1 MLKFKQLEIHN
12 YMSFKDAVLPLDNQ
26 GLTLIEGVNNSS
38 NTYASNASGK
48 TSLTSGLTYALYGKT
63 VEGVSGDE
71 VINREAGKD
80 CHVFL
85 DFEVDGTPY
94 RIERYRKGAKGKA
107 NKVRLYSGE
116 TDLTQATSPKTNAAI
131 LDLFGISFETYVN
144 TIAYGQGEVPV
155 FSKATDKGKKEI
167 LENLANTAVYE
178 EARKE
183 ASQKRSEAILEQTRL
198 TTLLSSQKSSKEQ
211 LKQFKETMVANNAS
225 LKSQKEDTD
234 KRISTLTPKLDNLKE
249 QLSKNENTYN
259 AAMAAYEME
268 VKHIEIPDMA
278 QAQQNLALLQKKE
291 TTLTYEINSLKHD
304 IETYTKMY
312 NDLDVQ
318 KLCPTCGQPVTN
330 EHKEQERAKLKDNL
344 VSVATEYKQKLY
356 NLNASKPLLQD
367 AQAEVDNFS
376 QVVQEAMSKK
386 QEAFDKTLQYKQAYT
401 DAKAEYQQALSEL
414 TQLQSYTFDFADTA
428 LYDTKIEE
436 TSKQLRE
443 TQVNLD
449 NTNKKVED
457 YSVLA
462 DKVFSRKGIQ
472 SMAMDLIVPFLNEH
486 TNMYLARLSG
496 SILKV
501 KINTQTLNA
510 NKTLSDT
517 FDLQVENESGA
528 NNYQNCSA
536 GEKKRIDIAIS
547 FAIQDL
553 QNSKSNMS
561 MNLAI
566 YDECFDGLDAVGA
579 ESVVQILKDKQKDIG
594 TIFVI
599 THNESLKPL
608 FDNVL
613 TVEKGHNGLSRIK
626 E

>member
-1 MLKFKQLEIHN
+1 
-12 YMSFKDAVLPLDNQ
+12 MSFKDAVLSLDNQ

-71 VINREAGKD
+71 VINREVGKD

-85 DFEVDGTPY
+85 DFEVDEVPY
-94 RIERYRKGAKGKA
+94 RIERYRKGAKGMA
-107 NKVRLYSGE
+107 NKVKLYSGD
-116 TDLTQATSPKTNAAI
+116 TDLTQATTPKTNSAI

-144 TIAYGQGEVPV
+144 TIAYGQGDVPV
-155 FSKATDKGKKEI
+155 FSQATDKGKKEI
-167 LENLANTAVYE
+167 LENLANTSVYE
-178 EARKE
+178 DARKE
-183 ASQKRSEAILEQTRL
+183 ASQKRSEALLEQTRL
-198 TTLLSSQKSSKEQ
+198 TTLLSSQKSTSEQ
-211 LKQFKETMVANNAS
+211 LEGFKAKIAITN
-225 LKSQKEDTD
+225 Q
-234 KRISTLTPKLDNLKE
+234 NLKAQQE
-249 QLSKNENTYN
+249 ETNKHIQALEPELAKLKKQLDEEENTYN
-259 AAMAAYEME
+259 AAMVGYDME
-268 VKHIEIPDMA
+268 VKHIEVPDMSKSQQALSALQSKQTTLEYEA
-278 QAQQNLALLQKKE
+278 QA
-291 TTLTYEINSLKHD
+291 LKHD
-304 IETYTKMY
+304 IEVDAQMY
-312 NDLDVQ
+312 KDLDVQ

-330 EHKEQERAKLKDNL
+330 EHKEQERARLKQEL
-344 VSVATEYKQKLY
+344 TGLALQYKQKL
-356 NLNASKPLLQD
+356 NGIEVNKPLLEN
-367 AQAEVDNFS
+367 ARAEVANFS
-376 QVVQEAMSKK
+376 QIAQEAMAKK
-386 QEAFDKTLQYKQAYT
+386 QEALDRTLQYKQAYLT
-401 DAKAEYQQALSEL
+401 TQGQYNNKLSEL
-414 TQLQSYTFDFADTA
+414 KQYKSYTFDFVDTA
-428 LYDTKIEE
+428 SYDKDIE
-436 TSKQLRE
+436 KAKADLVQ
-443 TQVNLD
+443 TQKDLD
-449 NTNKKVED
+449 TINKSVED
-457 YSVLA
+457 YTILA

-501 KINTQTLNA
+501 NINTQTLNA
-510 NKTLSDT
+510 NKTLSDK

-613 TVEKGHNGLSRIK
+613 TVEKGHDGLSRIRL
-626 E
+626 

>member
-1 MLKFKQLEIHN
+1 MLKFKQLTIHN

-71 VINREAGKD
+71 IINREVGKD

-85 DFEVDGTPY
+85 DFEVDEVPY
-94 RIERYRKGAKGKA
+94 RIERYRKGAKGKG
-107 NKVRLYSGE
+107 NKVKLFSGE
-116 TDLTQATSPKTNAAI
+116 TDLTQATAPKTNAYI

-167 LENLANTAVYE
+167 LENLANTSVYE

-183 ASQKRSEAILEQTRL
+183 ASQKRSEATLEQTRL
-198 TTLLSSQKSSKEQ
+198 TTLLSSQKASKEQ
-211 LKQFKETMVANNAS
+211 IERFKERAESSNQEAKKQQVETKKAISQVQTQ
-225 LKSQKEDTD
+225 LKHLKATLDKE
-234 KRISTLTPKLDNLKE
+234 
-249 QLSKNENTYN
+249 ENTYN
-259 AAMAAYEME
+259 DAQAGYDME
-268 VKHIEIPDMA
+268 VTHLEVPDMT
-278 QAQQNLALLQKKE
+278 QVQQELFSLQSKKS
-291 TTLTYEINSLKHD
+291 SLEYGLQQIKAD
-304 IETYTKMY
+304 IESKSQQYK
-312 NDLDVQ
+312 DLDVQ
-318 KLCPTCGQPVTN
+318 KVCPTCGQPVTN
-330 EHKEQERAKLKDNL
+330 EHKEQERATLKAQL
-344 VSVATEYKQKLY
+344 IELATRYKQDSAALT
-356 NLNASKPLLQD
+356 SITPMT
-367 AQAEVDNFS
+367 AQAQEQVANFTT
-376 QVVQEAMSKK
+376 QVQAVMDKK
-386 QEAFDKTLQYKQAYT
+386 QEALDRTLQYKQSYMT
-401 DAKAEYQQALSEL
+401 AKNNYQEAQYKLDSYKNLTYNLVDTSSYDKEL
-414 TQLQSYTFDFADTA
+414 
-428 LYDTKIEE
+428 EE
-436 TSKQLRE
+436 TEKQLKE
-443 TQVNLD
+443 TRKSLD
-449 NTNKKVED
+449 DINQKVED
-457 YSVLA
+457 YSTLS

-486 TNMYLARLSG
+486 TNMYLSRLSG

-501 KINTQTLNA
+501 RINTQTLNA
-510 NKTLSDT
+510 NNTLSDK

-536 GEKKRIDIAIS
+536 GEKKRIDIAIA

-579 ESVVQILKDKQKDIG
+579 ESVVQILKDKQKEIG

-613 TVEKGHNGLSRIK
+613 TVEKGHDGLSRIK